1 MTRSPRVVRVAT
13 ETGQSPM
20 TGPWKILMV
29 IETSGGG
36 SGRHVLDLAGSFS
49 DRGHEVHILYSPRR
63 AEPRF
68 VSELENIDAVK
79 TTAVDL
85 RRSPH
90 YSDIRALR
98 VIGGYLVQQGPFDV
112 VHGHSSKGALACIA
126 ARRLRIASIFTPHAP
141 RSLDPTIPRPLRR
154 VFRLFDSLLVSSA
167 DAIIAVSDEE
177 YAFLRAKG
185 LPAERLFKVINGL
198 APQSVVDRTPAR
210 GVQAPGEDPMRAAQR
225 GNGGHAVLGLD
236 GLGADHPAPRRWLAN
251 TRPGAAQAA
260 D

>member
-1 MTRSPRVVRVAT
+1 
-13 ETGQSPM
+13 M

-68 VSELENIDAVK
+68 VSELEKIDAVK

-90 YSDIRALR
+90 YSDIQALR
-98 VIGGYLVQQGPFDV
+98 VIGSYLVQQGPFDV

-141 RSLDPTIPRPLRR
+141 RSLDPTTESRFGHHGSTVANRNWLKAHLMNFGERSWALIP
-154 VFRLFDSLLVSSA
+154 SALL
-167 DAIIAVSDEE
+167 
-177 YAFLRAKG
+177 AFIHSTRM
-185 LPAERLFKVINGL
+185 N
-198 APQSVVDRTPAR
+198 
-210 GVQAPGEDPMRAAQR
+210 
-225 GNGGHAVLGLD
+225 LD
-236 GLGADHPAPRRWLAN
+236 CRSY
-251 TRPGAAQAA
+251 
-260 D
+260 